1 MSELLLKP
9 GDFFAGQKF
18 KIVKLLG
25 KGGMSEVW
33 EAVRTSHG
41 GHVALKI
48 LAPQFALRE
57 DFTSRLRAESVFY
70 SVLPHLNIVRMLD
83 YDHEEL
89 TRRVY
94 IVMEL
99 LKGKTVRQLLVRHGS
114 LKWIY
119 ALHILNQAADAMT
132 FAHSR
137 GILHRD
143 LKPEN
148 LMVCTEPANKGHLWV
163 LDFGIAKWV
172 DNRLDTGALP
182 QMGTA
187 RYMSPEQVKS
197 LWKEHRN
204 ITIDGRSDIY
214 TFGAI
219 GYEAITGRHHFI
231 DDHCPPPVEVI
242 LNGHLTADVAPIQDL
257 APDCPDALA
266 AILEKCLEKD
276 REKRY
281 PGMQE
286 LWDDLN
292 SFRVSMPAEH
302 PLAKVMADSKR
313 RRARRR
319 DFEAADELADED
331 EAIPGR
337 RPTAPMPASF
347 TPPFTPLPFTPP
359 ALAAAPARLF
369 LGQGHTEPLPMLG
382 FGQPPPSP
390 TLATNGAAVVRNGAA
405 HGRAGVVPEQAT
417 TTSSPWAVPV
427 SESARTSAEHAPLV
441 TTDDA
446 PASSRSQILPPPP
459 AMQLLSIPS
468 ASGSPC
474 LPPAPASSSRGAVSP
489 RGHPWPAPVPMQQPP
504 PAPPTPPAAPVGPR
518 PGSVATSPRPAPA
531 RPQPGPGSAQPLP
544 AERAVLAQRM
554 LPAYV
559 LGSAAGLGLAL
570 AGAVAILLLVR
581 APGAGQAAEHPSAT
595 STATSTTIPA
605 SAPGEA
611 SAAPPVPTDAPAEA
625 SAAPPVPTDAPAEAS
640 AAPALPTGA
649 PPEASAVPAP
659 PTSAQA
665 EASAAP
671 VVAAAAS
678 ASSADAS
685 APAAPRTMA
694 RASTTA
700 PPSAARSSRPRVV
713 QRPTTSAA
721 SPTATATAP
730 PAHRYLIPMDDDA
743 PASVR
748 K

>member
-1 MSELLLKP
+1 MSELLLTP

-18 KIVKLLG
+18 KIVRLLG

-33 EAVRTSHG
+33 EALRTSHG

-70 SVLPHLNIVRMLD
+70 SVLTHPNIVRMLD
-83 YDHEEL
+83 SDHEEL

-99 LKGKTVRQLLVRHGS
+99 LKGKTLRQLLVRHGS

-119 ALHILNQAADAMT
+119 VLHILNQAADAMT
-132 FAHSR
+132 LAHSK

-148 LMVCTEPANKGHLWV
+148 LFICTDPANKGHLSV

-231 DDHCPPPVEVI
+231 DDRCPPPVEVI
-242 LNGHLTADVAPIQDL
+242 LNGHLTADVVPIQDL

-281 PGMQE
+281 PGMRE

-313 RRARRR
+313 RAARRR
-319 DFEAADELADED
+319 AFESASELADED
-331 EAIPGR
+331 EATIGP

-347 TPPFTPLPFTPP
+347 LPPFTPLPFTPP
-359 ALAAAPARLF
+359 ALNAAPARPF
-369 LGQGHTEPLPMLG
+369 LGQGHTEPLPMLSS
-382 FGQPPPSP
+382 GQPPPSP
-390 TLATNGAAVVRNGAA
+390 ALAANGAAVVRNGAT
-405 HGRAGVVPEQAT
+405 HGHPGVVLEQVP

-427 SESARTSAEHAPLV
+427 SESMRASSGCVPVAVVRRTAIELAGPGA
-441 TTDDA
+441 TDDS
-446 PASSRSQILPPPP
+446 PANSRSQVMPPPP
-459 AMQLLSIPS
+459 AMQPLSTPS
-468 ASGSPC
+468 SSGYPRSA
-474 LPPAPASSSRGAVSP
+474 PAPAASSRGAVAV
-489 RGHPWPAPVPMQQPP
+489 RGHQLSAPVPVQQPA
-504 PAPPTPPAAPVGPR
+504 PAPPTPPAAPVGLR
-518 PGSVATSPRPAPA
+518 PAPVATSPGRAPA
-531 RPQPGPGSAQPLP
+531 RPQLGPGSVRPLP
-544 AERAVLAQRM
+544 AEGTVEAQRM

-559 LGSAAGLGLAL
+559 VGSAAGLGLAL
-570 AGAVAILLLVR
+570 AGALAILLLVR
-581 APGAGQAAEHPSAT
+581 APGAGEAAEQPSAT
-595 STATSTTIPA
+595 SIATSGTIPA

-611 SAAPPVPTDAPAEA
+611 SAAP
-625 SAAPPVPTDAPAEAS
+625 
-640 AAPALPTGA
+640 ALPTEA
-649 PPEASAVPAP
+649 PTEASAVPAP
-659 PTSAQA
+659 AASVPT

-671 VVAAAAS
+671 APPAS
-678 ASSADAS
+678 APADAS
-685 APAAPRTMA
+685 ATPVAAAPALSATASATAAPRTMA
-694 RASTTA
+694 RASTAA
-700 PPSAARSSRPRVV
+700 PPSGAASSRRRVLP
-713 QRPTTSAA
+713 RPTTLAA
-721 SPTATATAP
+721 APPPTGTAP
-730 PAHRYLIPMDDDA
+730 PAHRYLIPADDDA